1 MPRKKT
7 DPWFKKETISSGR
20 VEGARS
26 SENWEQLV
34 CHLEELSDAR
44 QSMFEAAKNGK
55 RVQIID
61 SMELADEINSGGRYL
76 IRPPLVG
83 RDAGIISNSLHSNNI
98 SAIVLCREP
107 STSLGLCPIVS
118 LGSGVM
124 VRVQI
129 EDPTNAEK
137 PTCAWFDHA
146 IDELGDHVL
155 GKMNTQSTPLR
166 QLDYVLA
173 HIPAVPTHVGLYK
186 AAIVLCQTLQAKT
199 V

>member
-7 DPWFKKETISSGR
+7 DPWFKKETISSGS
-20 VEGARS
+20 VEEARS
-26 SENWEQLV
+26 SESWGQLA
-34 CHLEELSDAR
+34 CHLEELSGAR
-44 QSMFEAAKNGK
+44 QSMYEAAKNGK

-61 SMELADEINSGGRYL
+61 SIELGYEIHMGGRYL
-76 IRPPLVG
+76 VRPPLVG
-83 RDAGIISNSLHSNNI
+83 RDAGILSNTLHANGI
-98 SAIVLCREP
+98 SAVVLCREP

-129 EDPTNAEK
+129 EEPANAEK

-155 GKMNTQSTPLR
+155 SKMNTDSKLVR

>member
-7 DPWFKKETISSGR
+7 DLWFKKETISRGR
-20 VEGARS
+20 AEEART
-26 SENWEQLV
+26 SENWMQLA
-34 CHLEELSDAR
+34 CNLEELSDAR
-44 QSMFEAAKNGK
+44 KSIYEAAKNGK

-61 SMELADEINSGGRYL
+61 SIELGDEISSGGRYL
-76 IRPPLVG
+76 VRPPLVG
-83 RDAGIISNSLHSNNI
+83 RDAGILSNTLHASGI
-98 SAIVLCREP
+98 SAVVLRREP

-129 EDPTNAEK
+129 EEPSNAEK

-146 IDELGDHVL
+146 VEELGEHVL
-155 GKMNTQSTPLR
+155 GKMNTESTLVR
-166 QLDYVLA
+166 QLDYLLA

-186 AAIVLCQTLQAKT
+186 AAILLCQTLQAKT